1 MACLLGG
8 KIAPV
13 FSVGCRFFCYML
25 FLYNYSTTLAAD
37 KIYKYDSPN
46 CTSLIEAAKMHF
58 TAARSGRC
66 SFSAIFSASG
76 RSKVYLTLYF
86 LYNRS

>member
-25 FLYNYSTTLAAD
+25 FLYTTVQRLLPID
-37 KIYKYDSPN
+37 LKYDSPN

-58 TAARSGRC
+58 TAARSGGVAG
-66 SFSAIFSASG
+66 AIFST
-76 RSKVYLTLYF
+76 RTFKVYLTLYF